1 MFNGQTVTVA
11 VNGQAVTVEQEP
23 SGIIYATSD
32 MKLKDKFGV
41 KQFYANVKQ
50 AVEQV
55 GGLKVRHGVI
65 GAGYTC
71 VHTTPVL
78 TVTVRAGKK
87 IQVVSFRD
95 EGQGFTNAQ
104 NDALKKL
111 GLDWN
116 QVDSVGVVRGPAV

>member
-1 MFNGQTVTVA
+1 MFNGQTVTVV

-32 MKLKDKFGV
+32 MKLKRHGV
-41 KQFYANVKQ
+41 EAFYANCK
-50 AVEQV
+50 AAAE
-55 GGLKVRHGVI
+55 GLGLKVEPGII

-71 VHTTPVL
+71 RHVAPVI
-78 TVTVRAGKK
+78 TVTVRTGKK

-104 NDALKKL
+104 IDALKKL

-116 QVDSVGVVRGPAV
+116 QVDSVGVVKGQPI